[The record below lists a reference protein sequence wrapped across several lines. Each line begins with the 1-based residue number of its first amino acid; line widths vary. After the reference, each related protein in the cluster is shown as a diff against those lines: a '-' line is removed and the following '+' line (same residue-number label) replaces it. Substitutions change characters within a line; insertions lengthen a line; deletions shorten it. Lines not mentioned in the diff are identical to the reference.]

1 METLNT
7 IIGVYD
13 THDAAIV
20 ALETL
25 KTSGM
30 PVENISFIS
39 KADIIE
45 RKLHASSINK
55 ITNAPV
61 EIGVVL
67 GPVLGI
73 LSGLSII
80 AIPGLGFLYGAGA
93 VVGAFAGFDF
103 GLIGGGIT
111 TILMKLGINKDKTS
125 IYHNHLENGKYI
137 VTISGSEK
145 IAEKAKKTLHTVG
158 LHIDLQHHR

>member
-1 METLNT
+1 MKTSNT
-7 IIGVYD
+7 IVGVYD
-13 THDAAIV
+13 THDAAIA
-20 ALETL
+20 ALKAL
-25 KTSGM
+25 KESGL
-30 PVENISFIS
+30 PVEKMSFIS

-45 RKLHASSINK
+45 EKLHTNISDNAA
-55 ITNAPV
+55 NAPV

-93 VVGAFAGFDF
+93 LIGAFVGFDF

-111 TILMKLGINKDKTS
+111 TMLMKLGINKDKTAM
-125 IYHNHLENGKYI
+125 YQEHLEKGKYI
-137 VTISGSEK
+137 VTMTGDKE
-145 IAEKAKKTLHTVG
+145 IAEKAKTILHTLG
-158 LHIDLQHHR
+158 LHIDLQHH